1 MNKSKIISISVLI
14 IAISAGIYLYN
25 KYNIAPKIDLSKLE
39 IIDQDTNIFE
49 ISSLKGKKII
59 VNFYASWCPNCI
71 EELAVLNKIKS
82 SKLNDVEILAITDES
97 LEKLIWFKNKKQYPF
112 IFMKLNDA
120 FPNIGIHSIP
130 VTYLL
135 NTKGEVVYEKVGYIA
150 WDDDSNIEYLKQL
163 MD

>member
-1 MNKSKIISISVLI
+1 MIKKNSFLLLGIGLAVII
-14 IAISAGIYLYN
+14 GMYLY
-25 KYNIAPKIDLSKLE
+25 KRYNVAPKIDLSKIE
-39 IIDQDTNIFE
+39 IIDMDTNVFE
-49 ISSLKGKKII
+49 ISSLKGKKVI

-71 EELAVLNKIKS
+71 EELAELNKIKS

-112 IFMKLNDA
+112 IFMKLNDV

-150 WDDDSNIEYLKQL
+150 WDDDSNLEYLNQL

>member
-49 ISSLKGKKII
+49 ISSLKGKKVI

-82 SKLNDVEILAITDES
+82 SKLNDVEILAIT
-97 LEKLIWFKNKKQYPF
+97 Y
-112 IFMKLNDA
+112 
-120 FPNIGIHSIP
+120 
-130 VTYLL
+130 
-135 NTKGEVVYEKVGYIA
+135 
-150 WDDDSNIEYLKQL
+150 
-163 MD
+163 